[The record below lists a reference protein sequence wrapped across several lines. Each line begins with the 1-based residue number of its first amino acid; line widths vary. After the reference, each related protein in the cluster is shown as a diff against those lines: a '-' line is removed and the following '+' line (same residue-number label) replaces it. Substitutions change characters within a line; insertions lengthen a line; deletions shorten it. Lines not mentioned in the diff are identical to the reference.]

1 MIKPTGE
8 KLFIEKIESEKEVKT
23 DSGIILT
30 KQRANKDLSEGI
42 VKEIGPN
49 VKFVKKDMKV
59 FFEEQASY
67 DIIVRG
73 KIYSVVNEA
82 SVLAFE
88 EE

>member
-8 KLFIEKIESEKEVKT
+8 KIFIEKIESEKEVKT

-30 KQRANKDLSEGI
+30 RQSSNKDLSEGI

-49 VKFVKKDMKV
+49 VKFIKKGMKV
-59 FFEEQASY
+59 FFEEHASY

-88 EE
+88 E